1 MFKAKGVSLDPHFI
15 SLIYILDIIFCL
27 ITFVTG
33 SFRAFIDAFRDSG
46 DQNSGVF
53 IALMILAIIITGL
66 KILISSIT
74 KTIED
79 GILLEYLFDI
89 WLSFLK
95 NRTVLIDMAYVA
107 INIALLAVQ
116 NDSSPLSVALFII
129 SLVKLFSLYENL
141 RTFEI
146 TFINSPKKEQYFN
159 LLKVALFNIFFAH
172 FVASMLLAMSL
183 IDK

>member
-1 MFKAKGVSLDPHFI
+1 MFKAKGVALDPHFI

-33 SFRAFIDAFRDSG
+33 SFRAFIDTFRSSG

-53 IALMILAIIITGL
+53 IALMILAIIVTGL

-79 GILLEYLFDI
+79 
-89 WLSFLK
+89 K
-95 NRTVLIDMAYVA
+95 NRTVLIDMTYVA

-129 SLVKLFSLYENL
+129 SLIKLFSLYENL